1 MRTCLEIEKFCS
13 EQTIKNPVDQTV
25 RNLQDFTGVVGFE
38 VSYDQL
44 FDHMSPRHHIHFAFD
59 GDDFRVY
66 RERVKIGSKI
76 GRWWFARSYSSRNIA
91 KRGQNAWLYT
101 VNGRID
107 YSLASYF
114 DEDMLYMKAFELD
127 LK

>member
-44 FDHMSPRHHIHFAFD
+44 FDHWSLRRSIHFAFD

-66 RERVKIGSKI
+66 RERVFV
-76 GRWWFARSYSSRNIA
+76 GRWWFARLYSSRNIT
-91 KRGQNAWLYT
+91 KRGNNTWTYT

-107 YSLASYF
+107 YSLIQFF
-114 DEDMLYMKAFELD
+114 DEDMLFMKAFELD